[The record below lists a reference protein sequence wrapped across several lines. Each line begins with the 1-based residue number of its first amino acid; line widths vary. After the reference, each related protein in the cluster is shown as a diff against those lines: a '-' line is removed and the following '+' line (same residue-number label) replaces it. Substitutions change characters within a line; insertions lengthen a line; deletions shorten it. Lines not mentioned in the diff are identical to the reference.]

1 MFSSRQALDVIKRNK
16 VKTVLAAAVATAIA
30 YPVVKIAAYE
40 QSTSAEHLQAK
51 NVYLNDLSLQS
62 ATLSETERPNIVFM
76 VLDDMGYGDLSSYG
90 SKAIQTPNIDALAAG
105 GLKLN
110 NYYTAAPSS
119 TPSRASMMTGRYP
132 QKSGLIGV
140 VWPEGHPLN
149 NALKLIDLTTYMPE
163 DEILLPEI
171 MKASGYQTSMIGK
184 WHIGEAEPAKPH
196 NRGYEEFYGAYF
208 SNDMPG
214 YTIWHN
220 EDVAIPT
227 PVDQTKLNAAYFDKA
242 ESMIENYSDDKPF
255 FMYFAHAFPHV
266 PLFAPEE
273 ELGKSD
279 AGLYGDV
286 MRTIDDR
293 VGQMVEKLKA
303 EGKYENTVFVIT
315 SDNGAWFDGDA
326 GDTRGRKFTTFDGGQ
341 RVPFIVSWPAKIK
354 QGQEVDSLVSG
365 VDMLPTFA
373 ALAGVKEMPQD
384 RIIDGFDLTKM
395 FKGDIKGYEANNSN
409 RKIWFPNAMRFDAFR
424 DDNFKYRGPYTM
436 YSNGL
441 GDAIDMR
448 KLQEPNLY
456 DYAFDM
462 RESYDVTLKYPE
474 ITAKMAKE
482 LEAKNQEIIDNPR
495 GWK

>member
-1 MFSSRQALDVIKRNK
+1 MNK
-16 VKTVLAAAVATAIA
+16 VLNVVKRHKIKTALAIAIAGAIA
-30 YPVVKIAAYE
+30 YPAAKLATYDQPISQE
-40 QSTSAEHLQAK
+40 HLEYKNNYLNQVAVNSAETA
-51 NVYLNDLSLQS
+51 S
-62 ATLSETERPNIVFM
+62 TERPNIIFM

-90 SKAIQTPNIDALAAG
+90 SKAIQTPNIDALANS
-105 GLKLN
+105 GLKLT

-149 NALKLIDLTTYMPE
+149 NMLKLIDLTTYMPE

-184 WHIGEAEPAKPH
+184 WHIGESEPAKPH

-220 EDVAIPT
+220 EEVAIPA

-242 ESMIENYSDDKPF
+242 ESMIENYDDKPF

-266 PLFAPEE
+266 PLFAPED

-293 VGQMVEKLKA
+293 VGQLVEKLKA

-341 RVPFIVSWPAKIK
+341 RVPFIVTWPAKIK
-354 QGQEVDSLVSG
+354 EGQVVDTLVSG

-373 ALAGVKEMPQD
+373 ALAGTDMPTD
-384 RIIDGFDLTKM
+384 RVIDGYDLTKM
-395 FKGDIKGYEANNSN
+395 FEGDVQGYESDNPN
-409 RKIWFPNAMRFDAFR
+409 RLIWFPNAMRFDAFR
-424 DDNFKYRGPYTM
+424 NDKFKYRGPYTM
-436 YSNGL
+436 FSNGM

-448 KLQEPNLY
+448 KAQDANLY

-462 RESYDVTLKYPE
+462 RESYDVTVKYPE
-474 ITAKMAKE
+474 ITAEMAKV
-482 LEAKNQEIIDNPR
+482 LETMNQEITDNPR

>member
-1 MFSSRQALDVIKRNK
+1 MFELVKRHKIK
-16 VKTVLAAAVATAIA
+16 TAIAVAITAAIA
-30 YPVVKIAAYE
+30 YPIGKIATYE
-40 QSTSAEHLQAK
+40 QPMSQAHLAAK
-51 NVYLNDLSLQS
+51 NTYLNELSVNSS
-62 ATLSETERPNIVFM
+62 ALSQTERPNIIFM
-76 VLDDMGYGDLSSYG
+76 VLDDMGYNDLSSYG
-90 SKAIQTPNIDALAAG
+90 SKAIQTPNIDEIAAG
-105 GLKLN
+105 GLRLT

-149 NALKLIDLTTYMPE
+149 TGLKLLDVTTYMPE

-171 MKASGYQTSMIGK
+171 MKATGYSTSMIGK

-196 NRGYEEFYGAYF
+196 NRGFEEFFGAYF

-214 YTIWHN
+214 FTIWDN
-220 EDVAIPT
+220 EKVAIPDV
-227 PVDQTKLNAAYFDKA
+227 VDQTKLNAVYFDKA
-242 ESMIENYSDDKPF
+242 EEMIDGYSDDKPF

-293 VGQMVEKLKA
+293 VGQLIQKLKD

-315 SDNGAWFDGDA
+315 SDNGPWFDGDA
-326 GDTRGRKFTTFDGGQ
+326 GNARGRKFETFDGGQ

-354 QGQEVDSLVSG
+354 EGQVVDTLVSG

-373 ALAGVKEMPQD
+373 ALAGVKQMPQD
-384 RIIDGFDLTKM
+384 RVIDGFNLTKM
-395 FKGDIKGYEANNSN
+395 FEGNIEGYESDNPD
-409 RKIWFPNAMRFDAFR
+409 RLIYFPNAYRFDAFR
-424 DDNFKYRGPYTM
+424 NDSFKYRGAYTM
-436 YSNGL
+436 YSN
-441 GDAIDMR
+441 DMSDMIAIR
-448 KLQEPNLY
+448 KKREPHLY
-456 DYAFDM
+456 DYEFDT
-462 RESYDVTLKYPE
+462 RESYDVTAKYPE
-474 ITAKMAKE
+474 ISAKMAKH
-482 LEAKNQEIIDNPR
+482 LEEVNNEVTNNRR

>member
-1 MFSSRQALDVIKRNK
+1 MSKFVEVVKRHK
-16 VKTVLAAAVATAIA
+16 VKSALAVAVAAAVA
-30 YPVVKIAAYE
+30 YPTLKLATYSQDV
-40 QSTSAEHLQAK
+40 SAEHLKAK
-51 NVYLNDLSLQS
+51 HEYLNELRVQSIELSK
-62 ATLSETERPNIVFM
+62 AERPNIIFM

-90 SKAIQTPNIDALAAG
+90 SKAIQTPNIDAIAG
-105 GLKLN
+105 SGLKLTN
-110 NYYTAAPSS
+110 FYTAAPSS

-149 NALKLIDLTTYMPE
+149 NMLKLIDLTTYMPE
-163 DEILLPEI
+163 DEILMPE
-171 MKASGYQTSMIGK
+171 MLKASGYQTSMIGK
-184 WHIGEAEPAKPH
+184 WHIGESEPAKPH

-220 EDVAIPT
+220 EEVAIPA

-266 PLFAPEE
+266 PLFAPED

-293 VGQMVEKLKA
+293 VGELVEKLKE

-315 SDNGAWFDGDA
+315 SDNGAWFNGDA

-354 QGQEVDSLVSG
+354 EGKTVDTLVSG
-365 VDMLPTFA
+365 VDMLPTFG
-373 ALAGVKEMPQD
+373 ALAGVDMPQD
-384 RIIDGFDLTKM
+384 RIIDGHNLTKM
-395 FKGDIKGYEANNSN
+395 FEGDVESYEADNPN
-409 RKIWFPNAMRFDAFR
+409 RLIWFPNAMRFDAFR
-424 DDNFKYRGPYTM
+424 DDKFKYRGAYTM
-436 YSNGL
+436 FSNGM

-448 KLQEPNLY
+448 KPQDPNLF
-456 DYAFDM
+456 DYAYDM
-462 RESYDVTLKYPE
+462 RESYDVTAKYPM
-474 ITAKMAKE
+474 IADKMAKV
-482 LEAKNQEIIDNPR
+482 LDAKNQEIKDNPR